1 MGVNREGIYVL
12 VIVKDKVIR
21 QKLMKPRERLGRLR
35 VKVDQRNG
43 GRITRL
49 RDVGRVTLD
58 VGRSGAA
65 ACAILRAD

>member
-1 MGVNREGIYVL
+1 M
-12 VIVKDKVIR
+12 IVKDKVIR
-21 QKLMKPRERLGRLR
+21 QNLVKPGERLGRLR

-58 VGRSGAA
+58 AGGSGAA